1 MTDKTEITKKKVAL
15 VTGSSSG
22 IDYETAL
29 LFARNG
35 FDTFA
40 SMHNIDKSKQ
50 ITEIAKK
57 ENLP

>member
-22 IDYETAL
+22 IGYVTAL

-40 SMHNIDKSKQ
+40 SMRG
-50 ITEIAKK
+50 
-57 ENLP
+57 